1 MIYKFKINDLTFTK
15 LKNWSKDKSLKHS
28 KKLAGNIENEF
39 HLTKYKKEF
48 EPFMLETVNNSEP
61 LKNYLLNELHILHPY
76 GLPLTVED
84 LWVNYQQKYEFNPVH
99 NHTGIFSFIVF
110 IQIPY
115 TAEEQAAVSPGKN
128 SNYDCAGKLSFIY
141 LDSNSDG
148 GINTKVFDVDK
159 TWEGTGLIFK
169 SSLSHCVYPFYTEG
183 ERITISGNLHF
194 NTENLQYNLKKS

>member
-1 MIYKFKINDLTFTK
+1 MIHQFKINDLIFSK
-15 LKNWSKDKSLKHS
+15 LKNWSKDKTLDYS
-28 KKLAGNIENEF
+28 KRLAGNIKNEF
-39 HLTKYKKEF
+39 HLSKYKKEL
-48 EPFMLETVNNSEP
+48 EPFILETIDNIKP
-61 LKNYLLNELHILHPY
+61 LKFYLQKELHILHPN
-76 GLPLTVED
+76 GLPLTLQD

-99 NHTGIFSFIVF
+99 NHSGIFSFIIF

-115 TAEEQAAVSPGKN
+115 TTEEQSAASPGKN
-128 SNYDCAGKLSFIY
+128 SNYNCAGKLSFIY

-148 GINTKVFDVDK
+148 CIKTKELDVDK

-194 NTENLQYNLKKS
+194 NTENIQYQSN